1 MWPHSPL
8 GVNLLFPL
16 FRLLQL
22 TKLISEQW
30 KKEQRSKAV
39 IGRLAVSYGAL
50 LSVAPNCPIRQK
62 VWCLFNTHTHP
73 QCRQM
78 HSVVHLLI
86 EMSPKREREG
96 ETVVAGTASLDACH
110 NYSLTLILLLA
121 VRLISIILSVG
132 LFSFTDWSLR
142 RSLHSLVIILALGCF
157 SFSLYLSLSYVPFVF
172 FWPSLYFVTFDLWI
186 DREGPRCNCAVME
199 RHWRSH
205 MT

>member
-62 VWCLFNTHTHP
+62 VWCLFNTHTHT

-86 EMSPKREREG
+86 EMSPKRERER
-96 ETVVAGTASLDACH
+96 EKLWWQEQHHSMPATTTHFDPLACSEIDFHNSQRWPLLLHWLISAPISSLSGHYPCPWLLQLLFV
-110 NYSLTLILLLA
+110 SLTLLRAICLFLA
-121 VRLISIILSVG
+121 LSV
-132 LFSFTDWSLR
+132 LCHLWPLNWQR
-142 RSLHSLVIILALGCF
+142 RTKV
-157 SFSLYLSLSYVPFVF
+157 
-172 FWPSLYFVTFDLWI
+172 
-186 DREGPRCNCAVME
+186 
-199 RHWRSH
+199 
-205 MT
+205 